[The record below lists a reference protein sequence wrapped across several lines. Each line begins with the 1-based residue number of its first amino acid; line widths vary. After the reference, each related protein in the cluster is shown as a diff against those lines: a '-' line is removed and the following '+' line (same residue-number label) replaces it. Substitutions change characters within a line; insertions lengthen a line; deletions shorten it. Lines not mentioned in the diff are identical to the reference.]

1 MSSVGVTRRDSLPY
15 SILNGAGVLD
25 AKAEGEAAVKSL
37 ATEYGFDWTVA
48 RPGQLFGGP
57 YTSAYYLV
65 STMRIFLAMSSVLC
79 KIVNHGLLCDAI
91 GNVVSVGER

>member
-57 YTSAYYLV
+57 YYLV
-65 STMRIFLAMSSVLC
+65 STMRSFLAMSSVLC